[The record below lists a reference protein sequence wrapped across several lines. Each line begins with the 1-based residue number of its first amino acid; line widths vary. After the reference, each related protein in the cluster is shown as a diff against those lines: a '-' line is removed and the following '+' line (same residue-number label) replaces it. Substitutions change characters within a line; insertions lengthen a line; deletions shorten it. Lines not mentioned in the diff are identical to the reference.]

1 VFEFTRNAETQT
13 KRLCKRRGELVK
25 LIYSLVILQIPFYIC
40 VICSDILLIF
50 YLTTELTIMNIRWR
64 TDSIVG
70 ISHLLLLRCNEIGLS
85 TILFRASNIYIVKS
99 KIPNTKILRI
109 GCFFILQWEIE
120 KSFDMINNHGHKKK
134 KIIPI

>member
-70 ISHLLLLRCNEIGLS
+70 ISHLLLLRCNEIVTFHYFIS
-85 TILFRASNIYIVKS
+85 SFKYIYS
-99 KIPNTKILRI
+99 KIKNTEHKDTTYWL
-109 GCFFILQWEIE
+109 FFILQWEIE